1 AMKIFISRITD
12 RISGAE
18 IYNLNLLKGL
28 RKYKD
33 IEVIFSTDNKELN
46 IEVKKMGI
54 NSVLVR
60 TGISEIA
67 TKKKLL
73 TNIPRFYTY
82 FKIYFQLF
90 QKFNDVEIFIFHS
103 MTEKLFLS
111 FFLISKKKKVVWV
124 EHGPIFKANW
134 FYLIKLFYKL
144 LSLIVTKIIVVSED
158 SRLDLISHGISERKV
173 VVIPPGVDTAYFYP
187 STLQQKEIIKDKLT
201 FNNKF
206 VIGYVGTMTREK
218 GLKEFIDLA
227 VFLTKK
233 KYDVRFLF
241 VGDGP
246 DLEWA
251 MVKINKYRLKKKVF
265 FTGYQNDVRNFYQA
279 MDIFFFPTHHLEGI
293 SLALLEAS
301 AMGLLIVASDK
312 GGNREIVTS
321 KTGFL
326 YKSASSKFIGN
337 FISKAIE
344 NKELFVTTKK
354 NARKLVEKKYTIDIT
369 TKTFYNFLENL

>member
-1 AMKIFISRITD
+1 MKIFISRITD

-18 IYNLNLLKGL
+18 IYNLNLLKGF

-33 IEVIFSTDNKELN
+33 VEVIFSTDNKELN
-46 IEVKKMGI
+46 IEVKKMGV
-54 NSVLVR
+54 NSVLVQ
-60 TGISEIA
+60 TGIPEIA
-67 TKKKLL
+67 TKRKLF

-82 FKIYFQLF
+82 FKIYFKLF
-90 QKFNDVEIFIFHS
+90 QKFNDVEAFIFHS

-111 FFLISKKKKVVWV
+111 LFLISKRKKVIWV

-158 SRLDLISHGISERKV
+158 SRLDLISHGISDRKV
-173 VVIPPGVDTAYFYP
+173 VIIPPGIDTAYFYP
-187 STLQQKEIIKDKLT
+187 STLQQKEIIKNELK
-201 FNNKF
+201 FSNKF

-227 VFLTKK
+227 IFLMKK

-251 MVKINKYRLKKKVF
+251 KKKINKYRLNKKVF
-265 FTGYQNDVRNFYQA
+265 FTGYQKDVRNFYRA
-279 MDIFFFPTHHLEGI
+279 MDVFFFPTHHLEGI

-312 GGNREIVTS
+312 GGNREIVTP

-326 YKSASSKFIGN
+326 YKSASSESLGN
-337 FISKAIE
+337 FISKVIE
-344 NKELFVTTKK
+344 NEKIFVTTRK
-354 NARKLVEKKYTIDIT
+354 NARRLVEKKYTIDIT
-369 TKTFYNFLENL
+369 SKTFYNFLENL